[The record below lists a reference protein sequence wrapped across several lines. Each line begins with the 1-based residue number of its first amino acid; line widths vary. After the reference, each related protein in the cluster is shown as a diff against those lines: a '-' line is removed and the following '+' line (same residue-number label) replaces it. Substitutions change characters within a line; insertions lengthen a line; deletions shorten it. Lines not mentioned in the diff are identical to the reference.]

1 VNATKICWGIQIVK
15 LVGWIGI
22 GICLKNVISNA
33 NFFFNYSNI
42 NHGSYMI
49 SNNGYSW
56 SHSVLEFNSA
66 HKSFHFVVGDTIYV
80 EYDKINK
87 KLKFQKGTGTDKF

>member
-1 VNATKICWGIQIVK
+1 
-15 LVGWIGI
+15 
-22 GICLKNVISNA
+22 
-33 NFFFNYSNI
+33 
-42 NHGSYMI
+42 MI